1 MAEVK
6 RARRREKE
14 AFLKNILTA
23 NNGAAAQGAAQR
35 KKVTGAA
42 GDTTGA
48 SKRRPPREHR
58 MEKEPKQDAAG
69 AGEGA
74 TAGGEK
80 SGRAWPYG
88 PVCVVAQRRERGPG
102 SRRRSGE
109 SGEGCST
116 RESQCSAADGGAVGA
131 AGSDSAQPVPLK
143 ADGNVAPGIVAE
155 NAGAAVADASD
166 SSPVSST
173 GALADKQ
180 EIEDHSAGD
189 EDGKRS
195 SGCARKQGDRGQPD
209 GHQQPQLD
217 VIIEGANE
225 SGSVATN
232 QETIPK
238 AATPSPVVTSS
249 VRVVDMGVVR
259 PSE

>member
-14 AFLKNILTA
+14 AFLKKILTA

-58 MEKEPKQDAAG
+58 MGKEPKQDAAG

-80 SGRAWPYG
+80 PGRAWPYG
-88 PVCVVAQRRERGPG
+88 PACVVAQRRERGPG

-109 SGEGCST
+109 SGEGCPT

-131 AGSDSAQPVPLK
+131 AADSTQPVPLK
-143 ADGNVAPGIVAE
+143 ADDTVAPGIVAE

-166 SSPVSST
+166 SSPVSCT

-180 EIEDHSAGD
+180 EIEEHSAGG
-189 EDGKRS
+189 EEGKRS
-195 SGCARKQGDRGQPD
+195 SGCARKQGDRGHPD
-209 GHQQPQLD
+209 GHQQPQLG
-217 VIIEGANE
+217 VKIERANE